1 MSIKLQ
7 SQVWEE
13 CTDVSGTK
21 LLLLLALADFA
32 DDQCQC
38 FPKIKTLAK
47 RIRTDERVTRKH
59 MKDLRELGY
68 IEVLD
73 NSNGRR
79 SNIYKVHVNPVKI
92 DRSKKT
98 GQKRQVTSDRSN
110 PVKFDTPSNLYNE
123 PSVEPPEK
131 KGTNVPKEN
140 AAPSSLSE
148 GDFPDFWLP
157 CLKKVARPA
166 ALQAWKRMRKEK
178 RTDLTAL
185 ELVER
190 YNKAVEVSAAEKNGS
205 KKFAPHPSTWLNQ
218 DRWNDEIEEPPKK
231 FPFTLPQNEY
241 GYNGGI
247 YPELHGQRFYVENW
261 DEGRVFDEQG
271 NELVKIWCIGDME
284 YGPRL

>member
-1 MSIKLQ
+1 MRDSFIFYRSFFEASNALNDADKLELLDAICEFGLNLNETKTKPMVSAMFSLIKPQLAANAARY
-7 SQVWEE
+7 EN
-13 CTDVSGTK
+13 GKKGGRPKTK
-21 LLLLLALADFA
+21 TK
-32 DDQCQC
+32 
-38 FPKIKTLAK
+38 P
-47 RIRTDERVTRKH
+47 
-59 MKDLRELGY
+59 
-68 IEVLD
+68 
-73 NSNGRR
+73 R
-79 SNIYKVHVNPVKI
+79 SNLNETKAKPNVNVNVNVN
-92 DRSKKT
+92 
-98 GQKRQVTSDRSN
+98 GNVN
-110 PVKFDTPSNLYNE
+110 GNE
-123 PSVEPPEK
+123 KEK
-131 KGTNVPKEN
+131 KLYKEN

-231 FPFTLPQNEY
+231 FPFTLPQDEY
-241 GYNGGI
+241 GYNGNI
-247 YPELHGQRFYVENW
+247 YPELRGQKFYVENW

-271 NELVKIWCIGDME
+271 NELVKIWCLGDMD

>member
-1 MSIKLQ
+1 
-7 SQVWEE
+7 
-13 CTDVSGTK
+13 
-21 LLLLLALADFA
+21 
-32 DDQCQC
+32 
-38 FPKIKTLAK
+38 
-47 RIRTDERVTRKH
+47 

-231 FPFTLPQNEY
+231 FPFTLPQMEEG
-241 GYNGGI
+241 GYSGAI
-247 YPELHGQRFYVENW
+247 YPDLRGQRFYMEPR
-261 DEGRVFDEQG
+261 EGGKVFDENG
-271 NELVKIWCIGDME
+271 NELNLIESDGEGYVA
-284 YGPRL
+284 PRLCGTK